1 MNATAQLEGEVFAL
15 AQDQRAGQRL
25 LCLYLGSRLGRGL
38 RRFLLPVL
46 LHPTRLELLQLLAQL
61 VELFVIP
68 EDEEAEPEIEA
79 SREDYVALPIL
90 HLHLGVQL
98 SRRFLLFAEA
108 DGIDLSTDRY
118 VDATA
123 QVRYQIS
130 RNWDLGLG
138 YRVIDRII
146 DTGEIQNETNRDHL
160 DISLGYRF

>member
-1 MNATAQLEGEVFAL
+1 MSRAVDPAWESRSDWDIYKGL
-15 AQDQRAGQRL
+15 AKTYSE
-25 LCLYLGSRLGRGL
+25 LCTGHLG
-38 RRFLLPVL
+38 
-46 LHPTRLELLQLLAQL
+46 TETD
-61 VELFVIP
+61 I
-68 EDEEAEPEIEA
+68 
-79 SREDYVALPIL
+79 VALPIL